1 MRWTDHVI
9 LAFDT
14 ETTGLSPENGDRVIE
29 LAAVEMRADEAGQV
43 RDVRRHEFL
52 FSPGAPLSADTT
64 RITGI
69 RDEDLLG
76 KPSFEDCAAEVR
88 ALFDRPG
95 ILVAHNLPFD
105 LRFLAAELARA
116 GLRWPSRM
124 VELDT
129 YDVARKHLPSG
140 GRLPDYKL
148 GTLTSFLGVQLVEAH
163 RAGNDAEACGRA
175 LIAMAQRAQAPHA
188 LDAFVAW
195 AEALP
200 PPPENPHIGR
210 ADSGDLVFLEG
221 PHATSPIDAHPDVLQ
236 WMGFARERTAEGTWQ
251 MRYPPEV
258 RAWVGRYLRIR
269 ASGRFPSGLKAPGP
283 SEWGIDLPVG
293 ADPRASA

>member
-29 LAAVEMRADEAGQV
+29 LAAVEIHADAAGQV

-69 RDEDLLG
+69 RDDDLAG
-76 KPSFEDCAAEVR
+76 KPAFEDCAEAVR

-105 LRFLAAELARA
+105 LRFLGAELARA
-116 GLRWPSRM
+116 GLRWPNRM
-124 VELDT
+124 VEVDT
-129 YDVARKHLPSG
+129 YDVARKHLPTG
-140 GRLPDYKL
+140 GRLGDYKL

-175 LIAMAQRAQAPHA
+175 LLAMAQRLQAPSQ

-200 PPPENPHIGR
+200 PPPENPLIGR
-210 ADSGDLVFLEG
+210 ADNGDLVFRDG
-221 PHATSPIDAHPDVLQ
+221 PHASSSIDAHPDVLQ
-236 WMGFARERTAEGTWQ
+236 WMTLARERTAEGTWQ
-251 MRYPPEV
+251 MRHPPEL
-258 RAWVGRYLRIR
+258 RDWIERYLRIR

-283 SEWGIDLPVG
+283 ADWGIDLPVG
-293 ADPRASA
+293 TDPRAYA